1 MRQFFAQRMGGV
13 KMEIFKDVR
22 ELLDRKIRCACGR
35 THETNFS
42 RLVMER
48 GAVLKLP
55 ELLLEL
61 GFRKP
66 FVLSDTHTYE
76 ATGKR
81 VTEILREAGIGFSSY
96 VLRSPETGDLPA
108 DEKTFGTAAI
118 AMDPASDLVIAVGT
132 GTINDTGRYLSFL
145 AKIPFIL
152 VLTAPS
158 MDGVTS
164 NVAPLIFNNMK
175 ITFPA
180 HAPLALVCDLDI
192 LTQAP
197 GPMIAAGAG
206 DIFAKFNCLT
216 DWKLSNIITGEYYC
230 DFIVA
235 LMKEAVRQTVEST
248 GGLLERKED
257 AVRQLTGALAL
268 AGVAMDYAKIS
279 RPASGAEHHLSH
291 YWEMQYLFDGR
302 PAVLHGAKVGV
313 GTVIALDLYNQ
324 LAESEKPDFETLRK
338 NVFERQSAEEWRA
351 EIRRAYRDA
360 AEGVIA
366 LEEESRKNDPEE
378 LLRRLDMIEAR
389 WEEIRALAA
398 SVPKAS
404 EIYGKLEQM
413 KAPKRPADIGLSPE
427 YVHDAVRYAKEL
439 RPRYTVL
446 QLLWDIGRLDAE
458 ADRIVEKYC

>member
-1 MRQFFAQRMGGV
+1 
-13 KMEIFKDVR
+13 
-22 ELLDRKIRCACGR
+22 
-35 THETNFS
+35 
-42 RLVMER
+42 
-48 GAVLKLP
+48 
-55 ELLLEL
+55 
-61 GFRKP
+61 
-66 FVLSDTHTYE
+66 
-76 ATGKR
+76 
-81 VTEILREAGIGFSSY
+81 
-96 VLRSPETGDLPA
+96 
-108 DEKTFGTAAI
+108 
-118 AMDPASDLVIAVGT
+118 
-132 GTINDTGRYLSFL
+132 
-145 AKIPFIL
+145 
-152 VLTAPS
+152 
-158 MDGVTS
+158 
-164 NVAPLIFNNMK
+164 
-175 ITFPA
+175 
-180 HAPLALVCDLDI
+180 
-192 LTQAP
+192 
-197 GPMIAAGAG
+197 MIAAGAG
-206 DIFAKFNCLT
+206 DIFAKYNCLT
-216 DWKLSNIITGEYYC
+216 DWKLSNIVNGEYYC
-230 DFIVA
+230 DFIA
-235 LMKEAVRQTVEST
+235 GLMREAVLQTLQST
-248 GGLLERKED
+248 DGLLERRED
-257 AVRQLTGALAL
+257 AISKLTGALAL
-268 AGVAMDYAKIS
+268 AGVAMDFAKIS

-324 LAESEKPDFETLRK
+324 LAESEKPDFEALRK

>member
-1 MRQFFAQRMGGV
+1 
-13 KMEIFKDVR
+13 MESFKDVR
-22 ELLDRKIRCACGR
+22 ELLGKKIACGCGR
-35 THETNFS
+35 THETVFS
-42 RLVMER
+42 RLILER
-48 GAVLKLP
+48 GALRKLP
-55 ELLLEL
+55 ELLGEL
-61 GFRKP
+61 GVKRP
-66 FVLSDTHTYE
+66 FVLADTHTYK
-76 ATGKR
+76 AAGAR
-81 VTEILREAGIGFSSY
+81 VLEILREAGVGFSSC
-96 VLRSPETGDLPA
+96 VLKSPVEGDLAA
-108 DEKTFGTAAI
+108 DEKTFGTAAL
-118 AMDPASDLVIAVGT
+118 AMDPGTDLVISVGT
-132 GTINDTGRYLSFL
+132 GTLNDTGRYLSFL

-164 NVAPLIFNNMK
+164 NVSPLIFNNLK
-175 ITFPA
+175 VTFQA
-180 HAPLALVCDLDI
+180 QAPLALLCDLDI
-192 LTQAP
+192 LTVSP
-197 GPMIAAGAG
+197 IRMIAAGAG
-206 DIFAKFNCLT
+206 DIFAKYNCLT
-216 DWKLSNIITGEYYC
+216 DWKLSNIVNGEYYC
-230 DFIVA
+230 DFIA
-235 LMKEAVRQTVEST
+235 GLMREAVLQTLQST
-248 GGLLERKED
+248 DGLLERRED
-257 AVRQLTGALAL
+257 AISKLTGALAL
-268 AGVAMDYAKIS
+268 AGVAMDFAKIS

-324 LAESEKPDFETLRK
+324 LAESEKPDFEALRK